1 MQKKITNHEFSGFI
15 GLIGSP
21 NVGKSTILNLIPRF
35 YNIQNGDILI
45 DDQSIYN
52 SKTFSLRQNISLV
65 SQDTTL
71 FDDTVKNNITY
82 GSENIKDKQIEKR
95 ETLSNEEE
103 IKILQTLVKQRKE
116 SIELYEKGKRNEL
129 VAIEKQEMEI
139 INSYLPKMMSDDSI
153 KNIVKSVIE
162 SSGANSMADMGKVM
176 PEVMKQGKGLIDGK
190 TAQKFVSEMLK

>member
-1 MQKKITNHEFSGFI
+1 MTHFEKVQADMYTAMKSGDKEKANT
-15 GLIGSP
+15 LR
-21 NVGKSTILNLIPRF
+21 NVL
-35 YNIQNGDILI
+35 
-45 DDQSIYN
+45 
-52 SKTFSLRQNISLV
+52 SKL
-65 SQDTTL
+65 
-71 FDDTVKNNITY
+71 
-82 GSENIKDKQIEKR
+82 KDKQIEKR
-95 ETLSNEEE
+95 EALTNEEE

-116 SIELYEKGKRNEL
+116 SIELYEKGGRDEL
-129 VAIEKQEMEI
+129 VAIERQEMEI

>member
-1 MQKKITNHEFSGFI
+1 MTHFEKVQADMYTAMKSRDKEKANT
-15 GLIGSP
+15 LR
-21 NVGKSTILNLIPRF
+21 NVL
-35 YNIQNGDILI
+35 
-45 DDQSIYN
+45 
-52 SKTFSLRQNISLV
+52 SKL
-65 SQDTTL
+65 
-71 FDDTVKNNITY
+71 
-82 GSENIKDKQIEKR
+82 KDKQIEKR
-95 ETLSNEEE
+95 EALSNEEE

-116 SIELYEKGKRNEL
+116 SIELYKKGRRNEL
-129 VAIEKQEMEI
+129 VSIEKQEMEI

>member
-1 MQKKITNHEFSGFI
+1 MTHFEKVQADMYTAMKSGDKEKANT
-15 GLIGSP
+15 LR
-21 NVGKSTILNLIPRF
+21 NVL
-35 YNIQNGDILI
+35 
-45 DDQSIYN
+45 
-52 SKTFSLRQNISLV
+52 SKL
-65 SQDTTL
+65 
-71 FDDTVKNNITY
+71 
-82 GSENIKDKQIEKR
+82 KDKQIEKR
-95 ETLSNEEE
+95 EALTSEEE

-116 SIELYEKGKRNEL
+116 SIELYEKGGRDEL
-129 VAIEKQEMEI
+129 VAIERQEMEI

>member
-1 MQKKITNHEFSGFI
+1 MTHFEKVQADMYTAMKSGDKEKANT
-15 GLIGSP
+15 LR
-21 NVGKSTILNLIPRF
+21 NVL
-35 YNIQNGDILI
+35 
-45 DDQSIYN
+45 
-52 SKTFSLRQNISLV
+52 SKL
-65 SQDTTL
+65 
-71 FDDTVKNNITY
+71 
-82 GSENIKDKQIEKR
+82 KDKQIEKR
-95 ETLSNEEE
+95 EALTSEEE

-116 SIELYEKGKRNEL
+116 SIDLYEKGGRDEL
-129 VAIEKQEMEI
+129 VAIERQEMEI